1 MASSA
6 AEPPPP
12 PPPPP
17 GGGEGSASTRS
28 RSTPVAVEFV
38 YPSGVP
44 PLPVSLGE
52 DWESEGSNAWIPS
65 GIDPAL
71 AFRLVVRLDS
81 SFTRDSKR
89 STNGFN
95 FPAVIATTILLR
107 NLKAN
112 ICDKYPRS
120 PREAV
125 HFEYFNSTERRF
137 VPLISDDD
145 LGILFALN
153 ASCRFGKIRIH
164 VDRGQTSSG
173 VGASSG
179 GRASCL
185 STAAASA
192 NSVRRPCRSTAAPSV
207 PSASGSQIVPVVN
220 VEDDAEIGD
229 QSPEDD
235 EDELMFPE
243 LVDRCSKQAM
253 EDQYMEDIA
262 FGARFDETDDEEK
275 NENDDSLV
283 LADYEGEDL
292 PTIEWNREDPQL
304 AKGTVFQTMM
314 DCRNAITTYHILTK
328 NNYEIKNNKEIHR
341 CPPLGGEPDLK
352 TKLAKTRWLADIIL
366 DWLRETPSLGPTAL
380 QKKVAEKYK
389 GMKVPYMRMFY
400 AKINGPWNES
410 FQLLYTFK
418 AEVEMASP
426 GSVVAIDK
434 HTVPYKLKS
443 GKVMHKEC
451 FRRAFVCFKAC
462 WKGFLDG
469 CRPYLAVDASALH
482 GRFKG
487 QLVAATAV
495 DGHNWMFPVA
505 YGVLEV
511 ESEESWTWFLQN
523 LRDLIG
529 HPPGLVIHTDA
540 CKGLESAVEAVFPGV
555 EHRECMRHLVQN
567 FTEKFKGKVF
577 SDNLWPASYTCSSRK
592 HMFHLDVLYKQKP
605 GVKEY
610 LDEHHG
616 RVWSRSQ
623 FNEICKVDYVTSNL
637 AESFNSKVKSLKG
650 LMMWQIFDKIRQM
663 IMIKIDLRQRIA
675 STKYAGHL
683 MLPSLI
689 KSLHDRA
696 KQLRMQ
702 CIRKGME
709 AEVTYTDSK
718 NRQWRYPV
726 SLVDRTCHCRGWQIR
741 GIPCIHALFFMSV
754 IGGEDGEVDQYVSEY
769 FSVAKFR
776 AAYAMNVPT
785 LLGKDQWMKVDPGFK
800 LYSPVLTRPAGRPRK
815 NRIRASAEGGA
826 PIRKR
831 KCKRCGIPGHI
842 ARLCKNGV
850 DPAFGM
856 EDQAGA
862 SNAEENEA
870 TIQPEEIEA
879 AVQHE
884 DIEAAVQHEEIEA
897 AVQHEEIEA
906 AVQHEEIEPMDREQR
921 EQMDVEWL
929 LPMSPEE
936 KEQYDR
942 DCYDTSFAQMAAN
955 FEEHIQEEK
964 AQASKKKKNKKEV
977 KRKSHLPLSYFLS
990 YSGGRGG
997 ADLTVRAAACGGAD
1011 LTVRRRGSKSADP
1024 LLMKDTKTAAVPT
1037 VVIDATNIETI
1048 AYNIASTAQIQH
1060 SMSEPVDVSLPLPS
1074 SDPLLMKD
1082 TKTPAVPR
1090 VRIDAKTIE
1099 AIVYN
1104 RAAKPPIQPSA
1115 DPSLMKYT
1123 KTAAVPTVVI
1133 DATNIEAIAY
1143 NIASTADGA
1152 DDHPSA
1158 ARRPGLSCP
1167 SVRGRVRRRKLG

>member
-44 PLPVSLGE
+44 TLPVSRGE

-89 STNGFN
+89 QMNGFY
-95 FPAVIATTILLR
+95 FPAVVATTISLR
-107 NLKAN
+107 DLKAN
-112 ICDKYPRS
+112 IFDKYSWS
-120 PREAV
+120 PRDAV
-125 HFEYFNSTERRF
+125 HFEYFNSTERRL

-153 ASCRFGKIRIH
+153 ASCHFGKIRVH
-164 VDRGQTSSG
+164 VDRGQASSG

-192 NSVRRPCRSTAAPSV
+192 NSVRRGDPCRSTAAPSV

-243 LVDRCSKQAM
+243 LVDRCSKQTM

-328 NNYEIKNNKEIHR
+328 NNYEVIKSEPGRFTIKCPYPRCRFRLHASTMRRSSLVQIKNNKEIHR

-400 AKINGPWNES
+400 AKEMALDKINGPWNES

-567 FTEKFKGKVF
+567 FTKKFKGKVF
-577 SDNLWPASYTCSSRK
+577 TDNLWPASYTCSSRK

-650 LMMWQIFDKIRQM
+650 LMLWQIFDKIRQM

-675 STKYAGHL
+675 STNYVGHL

-689 KSLHDRA
+689 KSLHERA

-702 CIRKGME
+702 CVRKGME

-718 NRQWRYPV
+718 NMQW
-726 SLVDRTCHCRGWQIR
+726 
-741 GIPCIHALFFMSV
+741 SV

-862 SNAEENEA
+862 ENAEENEA
-870 TIQPEEIEA
+870 AIQLE
-879 AVQHE
+879 
-884 DIEAAVQHEEIEA
+884 IEAAVQHEEIEA
-897 AVQHEEIEA
+897 ANAEEIEA

-921 EQMDVEWL
+921 EQMDVERL
-929 LPMSPEE
+929 QPMSPEE
-936 KEQYDR
+936 REQYDR
-942 DCYDTSFAQMAAN
+942 DCLDSCKAMLDAN
-955 FEEHIQEEK
+955 FEELMAEEK
-964 AQASKKKKNKKEV
+964 AQASQKKKNKKEG
-977 KRKSHLPLSYFLS
+977 KRKVDTGNIPGRVTRSKVVAPASHTRTHTYQPWHRIFQSHPPLSN
-990 YSGGRGG
+990 R
-997 ADLTVRAAACGGAD
+997 ACGGAD
-1011 LTVRRRGSKSADP
+1011 LTVRA
-1024 LLMKDTKTAAVPT
+1024 
-1037 VVIDATNIETI
+1037 
-1048 AYNIASTAQIQH
+1048 
-1060 SMSEPVDVSLPLPS
+1060 
-1074 SDPLLMKD
+1074 
-1082 TKTPAVPR
+1082 
-1090 VRIDAKTIE
+1090 
-1099 AIVYN
+1099 
-1104 RAAKPPIQPSA
+1104 
-1115 DPSLMKYT
+1115 
-1123 KTAAVPTVVI
+1123 
-1133 DATNIEAIAY
+1133 
-1143 NIASTADGA
+1143 
-1152 DDHPSA
+1152 
-1158 ARRPGLSCP
+1158 
-1167 SVRGRVRRRKLG
+1167 

>member
-44 PLPVSLGE
+44 TLPVSRGE

-89 STNGFN
+89 YKNGFF
-95 FPAVIATTILLR
+95 FPAVVATTISLR

-112 ICDKYPRS
+112 ICAQYNWSFRD
-120 PREAV
+120 AV
-125 HFEYFNSTERRF
+125 HFEYLHNKEGRF

-164 VDRGQTSSG
+164 VDRGRASSLSG
-173 VGASSG
+173 AGASSG

-185 STAAASA
+185 STAAASS
-192 NSVRRPCRSTAAPSV
+192 NSVRRGAPCRSTAAPSV
-207 PSASGSQIVPVVN
+207 PSASGSQIVRTVD
-220 VEDDAEIGD
+220 VEDDADIED
-229 QSPEDD
+229 QSPQDD

-262 FGARFDETDDEEK
+262 FGARFDDTDDEEK

-304 AKGTVFQTMM
+304 VEGTVFQTMM

-328 NNYEIKNNKEIHR
+328 NNFEIKKNKEIHR
-341 CPPLGGEPDLK
+341 CPPLGGEPELK

-366 DWLRETPSLGPTAL
+366 DWLREDPSLGPTAL
-380 QKKVAEKYK
+380 VKKVVEKYK
-389 GMKVPYMRMFY
+389 MKVPYMRMFY
-400 AKINGPWNES
+400 AKEMALDKINGPWNES

-511 ESEESWTWFLQN
+511 ESQESWTWFLQN

-540 CKGLESAVEAVFPGV
+540 CK
-555 EHRECMRHLVQN
+555 
-567 FTEKFKGKVF
+567 
-577 SDNLWPASYTCSSRK
+577 
-592 HMFHLDVLYKQKP
+592 
-605 GVKEY
+605 
-610 LDEHHG
+610 
-616 RVWSRSQ
+616 
-623 FNEICKVDYVTSNL
+623 
-637 AESFNSKVKSLKG
+637 
-650 LMMWQIFDKIRQM
+650 
-663 IMIKIDLRQRIA
+663 
-675 STKYAGHL
+675 
-683 MLPSLI
+683 
-689 KSLHDRA
+689 
-696 KQLRMQ
+696 
-702 CIRKGME
+702 
-709 AEVTYTDSK
+709 
-718 NRQWRYPV
+718 
-726 SLVDRTCHCRGWQIR
+726 
-741 GIPCIHALFFMSV
+741 
-754 IGGEDGEVDQYVSEY
+754 GGEDGEVDQYVSEY

-862 SNAEENEA
+862 ENAEENEA
-870 TIQPEEIEA
+870 AIQLEIEA

-884 DIEAAVQHEEIEA
+884 VIEAANAEEIEA

-906 AVQHEEIEPMDREQR
+906 ANAEEIEAAIQHEEIEPMDREQR
-921 EQMDVEWL
+921 EQMDVEL
-929 LPMSPEE
+929 LQPMSPEE
-936 KEQYDR
+936 REQYSR
-942 DCYDTSFAQMAAN
+942 ECLESSKAMIEAN
-955 FEEHIQEEK
+955 FEEYMAEEK
-964 AQASKKKKNKKEV
+964 AQALQKKKNKKEG
-977 KRKSHLPLSYFLS
+977 KRK
-990 YSGGRGG
+990 
-997 ADLTVRAAACGGAD
+997 V
-1011 LTVRRRGSKSADP
+1011 
-1024 LLMKDTKTAAVPT
+1024 DTG
-1037 VVIDATNIETI
+1037 NI
-1048 AYNIASTAQIQH
+1048 
-1060 SMSEPVDVSLPLPS
+1060 P
-1074 SDPLLMKD
+1074 
-1082 TKTPAVPR
+1082 
-1090 VRIDAKTIE
+1090 
-1099 AIVYN
+1099 
-1104 RAAKPPIQPSA
+1104 
-1115 DPSLMKYT
+1115 
-1123 KTAAVPTVVI
+1123 
-1133 DATNIEAIAY
+1133 
-1143 NIASTADGA
+1143 
-1152 DDHPSA
+1152 
-1158 ARRPGLSCP
+1158 
-1167 SVRGRVRRRKLG
+1167 GRVTRSKVVAPASHTRSKRKILF

>member
-1 MASSA
+1 MASA

-28 RSTPVAVEFV
+28 RSTPFAEFV
-38 YPSGVP
+38 CPSGVP
-44 PLPVSLGE
+44 TVRVSRGE

-89 STNGFN
+89 NKNGFF
-95 FPAVIATTILLR
+95 FPAVVATTISLR

-112 ICDKYPRS
+112 ICAQYSWSSDD
-120 PREAV
+120 AV
-125 HFEYFNSTERRF
+125 HFEYLHNKEGRF

-164 VDRGQTSSG
+164 VDRGRASSLSG
-173 VGASSG
+173 AGASSG

-185 STAAASA
+185 STAAASS
-192 NSVRRPCRSTAAPSV
+192 NSVRRGAPCRSTAAPSV
-207 PSASGSQIVPVVN
+207 PSASGSQIVRTVD
-220 VEDDAEIGD
+220 VEDDADIED
-229 QSPEDD
+229 QSPQDD

-262 FGARFDETDDEEK
+262 FGARFDDTDDEEK

-304 AKGTVFQTMM
+304 VEGTVFQTMM

-328 NNYEIKNNKEIHR
+328 NNFEIKKNKEIHR
-341 CPPLGGEPDLK
+341 CPPLGGEPELK

-366 DWLRETPSLGPTAL
+366 DWLREDPSLGPTAL
-380 QKKVAEKYK
+380 VKKVVEKYK
-389 GMKVPYMRMFY
+389 MKVPYMRMFY
-400 AKINGPWNES
+400 AKEMALDKINGPWNES

-540 CKGLESAVEAVFPGV
+540 CK
-555 EHRECMRHLVQN
+555 
-567 FTEKFKGKVF
+567 
-577 SDNLWPASYTCSSRK
+577 
-592 HMFHLDVLYKQKP
+592 
-605 GVKEY
+605 
-610 LDEHHG
+610 
-616 RVWSRSQ
+616 
-623 FNEICKVDYVTSNL
+623 
-637 AESFNSKVKSLKG
+637 
-650 LMMWQIFDKIRQM
+650 
-663 IMIKIDLRQRIA
+663 
-675 STKYAGHL
+675 
-683 MLPSLI
+683 
-689 KSLHDRA
+689 
-696 KQLRMQ
+696 
-702 CIRKGME
+702 
-709 AEVTYTDSK
+709 
-718 NRQWRYPV
+718 
-726 SLVDRTCHCRGWQIR
+726 
-741 GIPCIHALFFMSV
+741 
-754 IGGEDGEVDQYVSEY
+754 
-769 FSVAKFR
+769 
-776 AAYAMNVPT
+776 
-785 LLGKDQWMKVDPGFK
+785 
-800 LYSPVLTRPAGRPRK
+800 
-815 NRIRASAEGGA
+815 
-826 PIRKR
+826 
-831 KCKRCGIPGHI
+831 
-842 ARLCKNGV
+842 
-850 DPAFGM
+850 
-856 EDQAGA
+856 DQAGA
-862 SNAEENEA
+862 ENAEENEA
-870 TIQPEEIEA
+870 AIQLEIEA

-884 DIEAAVQHEEIEA
+884 VIEAANAEEIEA

-906 AVQHEEIEPMDREQR
+906 ANAEEIEAAIQHEEIEPMDRERREQMDVDLLEPMDREQR
-921 EQMDVEWL
+921 EQMDVEFL
-929 LPMSPEE
+929 QPMSLEE
-936 KEQYDR
+936 REQYSR
-942 DCYDTSFAQMAAN
+942 ECLESSKAMVEAN
-955 FEEHIQEEK
+955 FEEYMAEEK
-964 AQASKKKKNKKEV
+964 AQALQKKKNKKEG
-977 KRKSHLPLSYFLS
+977 KRK
-990 YSGGRGG
+990 
-997 ADLTVRAAACGGAD
+997 V
-1011 LTVRRRGSKSADP
+1011 
-1024 LLMKDTKTAAVPT
+1024 DTG
-1037 VVIDATNIETI
+1037 NI
-1048 AYNIASTAQIQH
+1048 
-1060 SMSEPVDVSLPLPS
+1060 P
-1074 SDPLLMKD
+1074 
-1082 TKTPAVPR
+1082 
-1090 VRIDAKTIE
+1090 
-1099 AIVYN
+1099 
-1104 RAAKPPIQPSA
+1104 
-1115 DPSLMKYT
+1115 
-1123 KTAAVPTVVI
+1123 
-1133 DATNIEAIAY
+1133 
-1143 NIASTADGA
+1143 
-1152 DDHPSA
+1152 
-1158 ARRPGLSCP
+1158 
-1167 SVRGRVRRRKLG
+1167 GRVTRSKVVAPASHTRSKRKILF

>member
-6 AEPPPP
+6 AEPAPP

-17 GGGEGSASTRS
+17 GSASTRS
-28 RSTPVAVEFV
+28 GSTPVLFV
-38 YPSGVP
+38 IPSGVQTIP
-44 PLPVSLGE
+44 ASRGE

-65 GIDPAL
+65 GMDPAL

-89 STNGFN
+89 CKTGFN
-95 FPAVIATTILLR
+95 FPAVVATTISLR
-107 NLKAN
+107 DFKAN
-112 ICDKYPRS
+112 IYDNYTWS
-120 PREAV
+120 SLDAV
-125 HFEYFNSTERRF
+125 HFEYFNSPEGRF

-164 VDRGQTSSG
+164 VDRGQASSG

-192 NSVRRPCRSTAAPSV
+192 NSVRRGAPCRSTAAPSV
-207 PSASGSQIVPVVN
+207 PSASGSQIVRTVD
-220 VEDDAEIGD
+220 VEDDADIED
-229 QSPEDD
+229 QSPQDD

-262 FGARFDETDDEEK
+262 FGARFDDTDDEEK

-292 PTIEWNREDPQL
+292 PTIEWNRENPQL

-328 NNYEIKNNKEIHR
+328 NNYEIKKNKEIHR
-341 CPPLGGEPDLK
+341 CPPLGGEPELK

-366 DWLRETPSLGPTAL
+366 DWLRENPSLGPTAL
-380 QKKVAEKYK
+380 VKKVVEKYK
-389 GMKVPYMRMFY
+389 MEVPYMRMFY
-400 AKINGPWNES
+400 AKEMALDKINGPWNES

-511 ESEESWTWFLQN
+511 ESQESWTWFLQN

-540 CKGLESAVEAVFPGV
+540 CK
-555 EHRECMRHLVQN
+555 
-567 FTEKFKGKVF
+567 
-577 SDNLWPASYTCSSRK
+577 
-592 HMFHLDVLYKQKP
+592 
-605 GVKEY
+605 
-610 LDEHHG
+610 
-616 RVWSRSQ
+616 
-623 FNEICKVDYVTSNL
+623 
-637 AESFNSKVKSLKG
+637 
-650 LMMWQIFDKIRQM
+650 
-663 IMIKIDLRQRIA
+663 
-675 STKYAGHL
+675 
-683 MLPSLI
+683 
-689 KSLHDRA
+689 
-696 KQLRMQ
+696 
-702 CIRKGME
+702 
-709 AEVTYTDSK
+709 
-718 NRQWRYPV
+718 
-726 SLVDRTCHCRGWQIR
+726 
-741 GIPCIHALFFMSV
+741 
-754 IGGEDGEVDQYVSEY
+754 
-769 FSVAKFR
+769 
-776 AAYAMNVPT
+776 
-785 LLGKDQWMKVDPGFK
+785 
-800 LYSPVLTRPAGRPRK
+800 GRPRK

-862 SNAEENEA
+862 ENAEENEA
-870 TIQPEEIEA
+870 AIQL
-879 AVQHE
+879 
-884 DIEAAVQHEEIEA
+884 EIEA

-906 AVQHEEIEPMDREQR
+906 ANAEEIEAANAEEIEAAIEHEEIEPMDREQR

-929 LPMSPEE
+929 QPMSPEE
-936 KEQYDR
+936 SQQYIE
-942 DCYDTSFAQMAAN
+942 N
-955 FEEHIQEEK
+955 
-964 AQASKKKKNKKEV
+964 ASIV
-977 KRKSHLPLSYFLS
+977 
-990 YSGGRGG
+990 
-997 ADLTVRAAACGGAD
+997 VR
-1011 LTVRRRGSKSADP
+1011 P
-1024 LLMKDTKTAAVPT
+1024 
-1037 VVIDATNIETI
+1037 
-1048 AYNIASTAQIQH
+1048 
-1060 SMSEPVDVSLPLPS
+1060 
-1074 SDPLLMKD
+1074 
-1082 TKTPAVPR
+1082 
-1090 VRIDAKTIE
+1090 
-1099 AIVYN
+1099 
-1104 RAAKPPIQPSA
+1104 
-1115 DPSLMKYT
+1115 
-1123 KTAAVPTVVI
+1123 
-1133 DATNIEAIAY
+1133 
-1143 NIASTADGA
+1143 
-1152 DDHPSA
+1152 
-1158 ARRPGLSCP
+1158 
-1167 SVRGRVRRRKLG
+1167 

>member
-44 PLPVSLGE
+44 PLPVSRGE

-89 STNGFN
+89 NINGFN
-95 FPAVIATTILLR
+95 FPAVVATTISLR
-107 NLKAN
+107 DLKAN
-112 ICDKYPRS
+112 ICDKYPWS

-125 HFEYFNSTERRF
+125 HSEYFNSTERRF

-192 NSVRRPCRSTAAPSV
+192 NSVRRGAPCRSTAAPSV

-328 NNYEIKNNKEIHR
+328 NNYE
-341 CPPLGGEPDLK
+341 
-352 TKLAKTRWLADIIL
+352 
-366 DWLRETPSLGPTAL
+366 
-380 QKKVAEKYK
+380 V
-389 GMKVPYMRMFY
+389 
-400 AKINGPWNES
+400 
-410 FQLLYTFK
+410 
-418 AEVEMASP
+418 
-426 GSVVAIDK
+426 
-434 HTVPYKLKS
+434 
-443 GKVMHKEC
+443 
-451 FRRAFVCFKAC
+451 
-462 WKGFLDG
+462 
-469 CRPYLAVDASALH
+469 
-482 GRFKG
+482 
-487 QLVAATAV
+487 
-495 DGHNWMFPVA
+495 
-505 YGVLEV
+505 
-511 ESEESWTWFLQN
+511 
-523 LRDLIG
+523 
-529 HPPGLVIHTDA
+529 
-540 CKGLESAVEAVFPGV
+540 
-555 EHRECMRHLVQN
+555 
-567 FTEKFKGKVF
+567 
-577 SDNLWPASYTCSSRK
+577 
-592 HMFHLDVLYKQKP
+592 
-605 GVKEY
+605 
-610 LDEHHG
+610 
-616 RVWSRSQ
+616 
-623 FNEICKVDYVTSNL
+623 
-637 AESFNSKVKSLKG
+637 
-650 LMMWQIFDKIRQM
+650 
-663 IMIKIDLRQRIA
+663 
-675 STKYAGHL
+675 
-683 MLPSLI
+683 I
-689 KSLHDRA
+689 KS
-696 KQLRMQ
+696 
-702 CIRKGME
+702 E
-709 AEVTYTDSK
+709 
-718 NRQWRYPV
+718 
-726 SLVDRTCHCRGWQIR
+726 
-741 GIPCIHALFFMSV
+741 
-754 IGGEDGEVDQYVSEY
+754 
-769 FSVAKFR
+769 
-776 AAYAMNVPT
+776 
-785 LLGKDQWMKVDPGFK
+785 
-800 LYSPVLTRPAGRPRK
+800 
-815 NRIRASAEGGA
+815 
-826 PIRKR
+826 
-831 KCKRCGIPGHI
+831 
-842 ARLCKNGV
+842 
-850 DPAFGM
+850 PAFGM

-862 SNAEENEA
+862 ANAEENEA
-870 TIQPEEIEA
+870 AIQLEE
-879 AVQHE
+879 
-884 DIEAAVQHEEIEA
+884 IEAAVQHEEIEA

-906 AVQHEEIEPMDREQR
+906 AVQHEEIEAAIEHEEIEPMDREQR

-929 LPMSPEE
+929 RPMSPEE

-942 DCYDTSFAQMAAN
+942 DCYDSTFAQIAAN

-964 AQASKKKKNKKEV
+964 AQASQKKKNKKEG
-977 KRKSHLPLSYFLS
+977 KRKVDTGNIP
-990 YSGGRGG
+990 GRV
-997 ADLTVRAAACGGAD
+997 TRN
-1011 LTVRRRGSKSADP
+1011 P

-1037 VVIDATNIETI
+1037 VVIDATNIEAI

-1123 KTAAVPTVVI
+1123 KTAAVPTLVI

>member
-1 MASSA
+1 MAKRSLSWPPDVAVVRDPTYKWPKLVDLTDDPRADPKLSPPSETGGAHTPPLRHHAILPTYLMASFA
-6 AEPPPP
+6 AEPAPP

-17 GGGEGSASTRS
+17 GSASTRS
-28 RSTPVAVEFV
+28 GSTPVLFV
-38 YPSGVP
+38 IPSGVQTIP
-44 PLPVSLGE
+44 ASRGE

-65 GIDPAL
+65 G
-71 AFRLVVRLDS
+71 
-81 SFTRDSKR
+81 
-89 STNGFN
+89 
-95 FPAVIATTILLR
+95 
-107 NLKAN
+107 
-112 ICDKYPRS
+112 
-120 PREAV
+120 
-125 HFEYFNSTERRF
+125 
-137 VPLISDDD
+137 
-145 LGILFALN
+145 
-153 ASCRFGKIRIH
+153 
-164 VDRGQTSSG
+164 GQASSG
-173 VGASSG
+173 AGASSG
-179 GRASCL
+179 GRASRL

-192 NSVRRPCRSTAAPSV
+192 NSVRRGAPCRSTAAPSV
-207 PSASGSQIVPVVN
+207 PSASGSQIVRTVD
-220 VEDDAEIGD
+220 VEDDADIED
-229 QSPEDD
+229 QPPQDD
-235 EDELMFPE
+235 EDEL
-243 LVDRCSKQAM
+243 
-253 EDQYMEDIA
+253 I
-262 FGARFDETDDEEK
+262 FDDTDDEEK

-292 PTIEWNREDPQL
+292 PTIEWNRENPQL
-304 AKGTVFQTMM
+304 VEGTVFQTMM

-328 NNYEIKNNKEIHR
+328 NNFEIKKNKEIHR
-341 CPPLGGEPDLK
+341 CPPLGGEPELK

-366 DWLRETPSLGPTAL
+366 DWLREDPSLGPTAL
-380 QKKVAEKYK
+380 VKKVVEKYK
-389 GMKVPYMRMFY
+389 MEVPYMRMFY
-400 AKINGPWNES
+400 AKEMALDKINGPWNES

-469 CRPYLAVDASALH
+469 RPYLAVDASALH

-511 ESEESWTWFLQN
+511 ESQESWTWFLQN

-540 CKGLESAVEAVFPGV
+540 CKGLETAVEAVFPGV

-567 FTEKFKGKVF
+567 FTKKFKGKVF
-577 SDNLWPASYTCSSRK
+577 TDNLWPASYTCSSRK
-592 HMFHLDVLYKQKP
+592 HLFHLDVLYKQKP

-650 LMMWQIFDKIRQM
+650 LMLWQIFDKIRQM

-675 STKYAGHL
+675 STNYVGHL

-689 KSLHDRA
+689 KSLHARA

-702 CIRKGME
+702 CVRKGME
-709 AEVTYTDSK
+709 AEVTYTDK
-718 NRQWRYPV
+718 ENRQWRYPV

-741 GIPCIHALFFMSV
+741 GIPCIHAFFFMSV

-862 SNAEENEA
+862 ENAEENE
-870 TIQPEEIEA
+870 
-879 AVQHE
+879 
-884 DIEAAVQHEEIEA
+884 
-897 AVQHEEIEA
+897 
-906 AVQHEEIEPMDREQR
+906 
-921 EQMDVEWL
+921 
-929 LPMSPEE
+929 
-936 KEQYDR
+936 
-942 DCYDTSFAQMAAN
+942 
-955 FEEHIQEEK
+955 
-964 AQASKKKKNKKEV
+964 
-977 KRKSHLPLSYFLS
+977 
-990 YSGGRGG
+990 
-997 ADLTVRAAACGGAD
+997 
-1011 LTVRRRGSKSADP
+1011 
-1024 LLMKDTKTAAVPT
+1024 
-1037 VVIDATNIETI
+1037 
-1048 AYNIASTAQIQH
+1048 
-1060 SMSEPVDVSLPLPS
+1060 
-1074 SDPLLMKD
+1074 
-1082 TKTPAVPR
+1082 
-1090 VRIDAKTIE
+1090 
-1099 AIVYN
+1099 
-1104 RAAKPPIQPSA
+1104 
-1115 DPSLMKYT
+1115 
-1123 KTAAVPTVVI
+1123 
-1133 DATNIEAIAY
+1133 
-1143 NIASTADGA
+1143 
-1152 DDHPSA
+1152 
-1158 ARRPGLSCP
+1158 
-1167 SVRGRVRRRKLG
+1167 